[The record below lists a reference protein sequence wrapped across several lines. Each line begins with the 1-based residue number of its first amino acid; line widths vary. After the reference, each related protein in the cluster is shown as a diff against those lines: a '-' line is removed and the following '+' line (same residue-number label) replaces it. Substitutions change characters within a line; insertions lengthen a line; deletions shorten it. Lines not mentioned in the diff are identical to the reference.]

1 MGKMTLVLDKNKYI
15 FLFFFFLRTRV
26 FRILLILKYSLRC
39 KQSTYTRYY
48 RKKFSGGGSKM
59 VVRVSNIRLHKSHE
73 ALRIAKLTLW
83 GSIKDVLD
91 RRLKKHAIMSDDE
104 QKEFK
109 MKAIRTICLS
119 FRAKIQLFKTQKFTQ
134 K

>member
-1 MGKMTLVLDKNKYI
+1 
-15 FLFFFFLRTRV
+15 
-26 FRILLILKYSLRC
+26 
-39 KQSTYTRYY
+39 
-48 RKKFSGGGSKM
+48 M